1 MIGLLALALMAGAV
15 GATWLMLTGAI
26 HGKEVIAYADFRVC
40 GQGLRTNGDV
50 KERGVLVGTIGDIE
64 VNRSGD
70 GNVCRVEMQLKPD
83 AVSQIPANVG
93 AQIRAK
99 TFFGEKWL
107 ELLYPENP
115 SDEHIAAGQVI
126 GIDETIDPLE
136 VETILNTG
144 LPVLQAIDPER
155 LSGALTALTEGF
167 IGNEDD
173 VIRGILRGNDALTP
187 LNRRK
192 ALLEKGIR
200 QLAESGEILDRVSPD
215 LLTAMSNLNR
225 LNAFTIENQA
235 LLAENLQKAP
245 ELLREVSD
253 LFLAQ
258 FGNLTKIVDRG
269 ATVIGLLA
277 ARVDDLDRLL
287 TELPKFNA
295 KWIRNLNHT
304 CRFRQQST
312 EPGKSQGDV
321 VPGRCWR
328 VHNLVVESRGAYAPG
343 EEPRPRKR
351 KKKDVDAADYAAIG
365 IPDATAL
372 DRLLYAPAL
381 SSPIPLPELEVQ
393 T

>member
-1 MIGLLALALMAGAV
+1 MAGAV

-26 HGKEVIAYADFRVC
+26 HGKEVTAYADFRVC

-50 KERGVLVGTIGDIE
+50 KERGVLVGSIGEIR
-64 VNRSGD
+64 VRSTD
-70 GNVCRVEMQLKPD
+70 EGNVCRVELKLQPD
-83 AVSQIPANVG
+83 AISQIPENVG

-99 TFFGEKWL
+99 TLFGEKWL
-107 ELLYPENP
+107 ELLYPEDP
-115 SDEHIAAGQVI
+115 SDETIAAGQVI

-155 LSGALTALTEGF
+155 LAGALTALTEGF
-167 IGNEDD
+167 IGNEGD
-173 VIRGILRGNDALTP
+173 VIQGIRRGNDALSP

-215 LLTAMSNLNR
+215 LLVALGYLNR
-225 LNAFTIENQA
+225 LNAFTIENRA
-235 LLAENLQKAP
+235 LIAENLQKAP
-245 ELLREVSD
+245 ELLRQVSD
-253 LFLAQ
+253 LFVAQ
-258 FGNLTKIVDRG
+258 FGNLTRIVDRG

-277 ARVDDLDRLL
+277 ARTDDLERLL
-287 TELPKFNA
+287 NALPKFNSN
-295 KWIRNLNHT
+295 WIRNLNHK
-304 CRFRQQST
+304 CRYRQETS

-328 VHNLVVESRGAYAPG
+328 VHNLIVESRGAYEPG
-343 EEPRPRKR
+343 EEPRPRKK
-351 KKKDVDAADYAAIG
+351 KKKDVDAAAYEAIG
-365 IPDATAL
+365 VTDPSAL

-381 SSPIPLPELEVQ
+381 SISTPLPELEVRP
-393 T
+393 

>member
-1 MIGLLALALMAGAV
+1 MVGAV

-50 KERGVLVGTIGDIE
+50 KERGVLVGSIGEIE
-64 VNRSGD
+64 VRNTED
-70 GNVCRVEMQLKPD
+70 GNICRVEMQLQPD
-83 AVSQIPANVG
+83 AISQIPENVG

-107 ELLYPENP
+107 ELLYPEEP

-144 LPVLQAIDPER
+144 LPVLEAIDPER

-167 IGNEDD
+167 VGNEDE
-173 VIRGILRGNDALTP
+173 VIQGILRGNDALTP

-192 ALLEKGIR
+192 ELLEKGIR

-215 LLTAMSNLNR
+215 LLNAMFYLNR
-225 LNAFTIENQA
+225 LNNFTIENQA
-235 LLAENLQKAP
+235 LIAENLRKAP
-245 ELLREVSD
+245 ALLREVGD
-253 LFLAQ
+253 LFVAQ
-258 FGNLTKIVDRG
+258 FGNLTRIVDRG

-277 ARVDDLDRLL
+277 ARSDDLDRLL
-287 TELPKFNA
+287 NELPKFNSN
-295 KWIRNLNHT
+295 WIRNLNHT

-328 VHNLVVESRGAYAPG
+328 VHNLIVESRGAYAPG
-343 EEPRPRKR
+343 EEPRPRK
-351 KKKDVDAADYAAIG
+351 KKKNEDVEDAAYDAIG
-365 IPDATAL
+365 LTEPSAL
-372 DRLLYAPAL
+372 DRVLYAPAL
-381 SSPIPLPELEVQ
+381 FGSIPLPELEVRP
-393 T
+393 